1 LGFAEFVLESWH
13 ILGNCPVSR
22 KRVGKNMVSDSVGD
36 ALVRIKNGYKASL
49 KEVGIPYSKLV
60 FNLCNLLVKEGFVLS
75 CKKEGER
82 DIKVALK
89 YEGRDSVLTD
99 VKRISKP
106 GLRVY
111 QGSKSL
117 PRVLNGLGIAII
129 STPKGLMTDRQARKE
144 KLGGEVMAYVW

>member
-1 LGFAEFVLESWH
+1 
-13 ILGNCPVSR
+13 
-22 KRVGKNMVSDSVGD
+22 MVSDSVGD
-36 ALVRIKNGYKASL
+36 ALIRIKNGYFAS
-49 KEVGIPYSKLV
+49 KKGVSIPYSKLV
-60 FNLCNLLVKEGFVLS
+60 FNLCNLLVKEGFISS
-75 CKKEGER
+75 CQKEGER
-82 DIKVALK
+82 EVKVTLK
-89 YEGRDSVLTD
+89 YEGRESVLTD

-129 STPKGLMTDRQARKE
+129 STPKGLMTDKQARKE